1 VGWQLDLPAMNSR
14 DQRAEEVF
22 ATALEMADP
31 ATRRAYLDRAWKRVK
46 PEIGLRHECMKSSL
60 RFDLFPTET
69 NAPAHPASR

>member
-1 VGWQLDLPAMNSR
+1 MNSR

-31 ATRRAYLDRAWKRVK
+31 ATRRAYLDRAWQRVK
-46 PEIGLRHECMKSSL
+46 PEIGLRQECMKSSL